1 MILVLAGTIDGR
13 ALAARLKQAGHQ
25 LLVAVV
31 SDYGRTLSELPGVDV
46 HTGPLTAAGMRALI
60 TNKAITA
67 IVDASHPY
75 AVNGSVNAMEACE
88 AEGIQYIRYERAEVN
103 VPEYDRLYTVPDA
116 GAAAKMAAGL
126 GRVVFLTTGSR
137 TLSIFKHEPAL
148 AGGRLI
154 ARVLPQ
160 PEVVAECIGLGFK
173 PSDIVAMQGP
183 FSLRLN
189 VALFKEYDAEVIIT
203 KNSGTIGGADTKIAA
218 AVELQ
223 LPIIVI
229 GRPGVDYKNLCST
242 HQQVIDHISVK

>member
-1 MILVLAGTIDGR
+1 MILVLAGTVDGR
-13 ALAARLKQAGHQ
+13 ALAARLLQAGHQ
-25 LLVAVV
+25 VLAAVI
-31 SDYGRTLSELPGVDV
+31 SDYGRTLAELPGIDV
-46 HTGPLTAAGMRALI
+46 HTGPLTAADMRVLI

-75 AVNGSVNAMEACE
+75 AAGASVNAMAACE
-88 AEGIQYIRYERAEVN
+88 AEGIQYIRYERAEATI
-103 VPEYDRLYTVPDA
+103 PEYDRLYTVEDA
-116 GAAAKMAAGL
+116 GAAAKMAANL
-126 GRVVFLTTGSR
+126 GRVIFLTTGSR
-137 TLSIFKHEPAL
+137 ALSIFTQEPAL
-148 AGGRLI
+148 AGCRLI

-160 PEVVAECIGLGFK
+160 PEVVAECIGLGFR

-189 VALFKEYDAEVIIT
+189 AALFKEYNTEVIIT

-229 GRPGVDYKNLCST
+229 GRPRVEYKNLCST
-242 HQQVIDHISVK
+242 PQQVIDCIDVK